1 MSLNR
6 RRSTLLALGAA
17 TAILVAACGGSAT
30 PSPSTAPSE
39 APPSEAPSEAPY
51 EAMAYPTSGEVDC
64 DAKSYNDK
72 DYTGQFKKIYATD
85 ARTVVFELCTPD
97 VAFLSKIAFT
107 SFAIN
112 DTEWLKT
119 NIDPNIDQNQ
129 AIVDNLNG
137 TGPYKLKEWKRGQ
150 EVVMEANP
158 DYWGEAPK
166 TQTLVIKWG
175 TEATQRLT
183 ELQAG
188 TVDGIDNVGPTDFAA
203 VEGDPNLQLKPRPG
217 LNVFY
222 VGFNNNPK
230 NEGFDNSTNPLADE
244 AVRQAIAMGIDRQRI
259 VDNFYPPG
267 SEVASHFTPCDIPNG
282 CAGEE
287 WYEFDAAKAKQ
298 MLADAGYPN
307 GFSTKIHY
315 RDVVRGYL
323 PDPNV
328 VATDLQAQLKNNLGI
343 DATIDVQESGTFLDN
358 SDAGLLE
365 GIHLLGWGAD
375 YPDVTNF
382 LDYHFGAGSSNQFG
396 DKWDD
401 ITSALSEGAGGASDD
416 ERAPAYEEANNAIK
430 QHVPM
435 IPIAH
440 GGSGVAYRADVVDGH
455 ASPLGNEYFAVMTP
469 GDRDQ
474 FVFMQNA
481 EPPGLYCAD
490 ESDGEALRVCE
501 QMMESLYSYE
511 VAGTAAQPAL
521 AEVCEPNESLTVW
534 TCTLREGVTFHDGA
548 TLDANDVVMS
558 YGIQWDAEDPLHKGR
573 DGSLTYF
580 SSLFGGFL
588 NPPPAE

>member
-30 PSPSTAPSE
+30 PSPSAAPSE
-39 APPSEAPSEAPY
+39 APPSEAPSEAPF

-64 DAKSYNDK
+64 DAGSYNGK
-72 DYTGQFKKIYATD
+72 DYTGEFKKIYATD

-112 DTEWLKT
+112 DTEWLKA
-119 NIDPNIDQNQ
+119 NIDPSVDQNQ
-129 AIVDNLNG
+129 AIVENLNG

-158 DYWGEAPK
+158 DYWGEAPMA
-166 TQTLVIKWG
+166 QTLVIKWG

-188 TVDGIDNVGPTDFAA
+188 TVDGIDNVGPTDFAT

-230 NEGFDNSTNPLADE
+230 NEGFDNSTNPLANE

-287 WYEFDAAKAKQ
+287 WYAFDAAKAKQ

-358 SDAGLLE
+358 ADAGLLD

-382 LDYHFGAGSSNQFG
+382 LDFHFGSGASAQFG
-396 DKWDD
+396 DKFDD
-401 ITSALSEGAGGASDD
+401 ITSALSEGAGGASDE
-416 ERAPAYEEANNAIK
+416 ERAPAYEAANNAIK

-440 GGSGVAYRADVVDGH
+440 GGSGVAYLADVVDAH

-501 QMMESLYSYE
+501 QMMESLYAYE

-521 AEVCEPNESLTVW
+521 AEVCEPNEDLTVW
-534 TCTLREGVTFHDGA
+534 TCTLREGVKFHDGA

-573 DGSLTYF
+573 DGSFTYF
-580 SSLFGGFL
+580 PGLFGGLL